1 MTVYNITK
9 VINKSLLSSIKK
21 YLNKNKVTV
30 LYSDWHNEFGVRTD
44 NTNTNKN
51 KIKIVSKVL
60 WKKLCSEPIIKFTSC
75 PRIDTHNASIVRQHG
90 RYSNVK

>member
-21 YLNKNKVTV
+21 YLDTNKVIILYTDWDNKFGCRTNNTNVNKNKLAV
-30 LYSDWHNEFGVRTD
+30 
-44 NTNTNKN
+44 
-51 KIKIVSKVL
+51 VSKVL

-75 PRIDTHNASIVRQHG
+75 PRVDAHNASIVRQYG